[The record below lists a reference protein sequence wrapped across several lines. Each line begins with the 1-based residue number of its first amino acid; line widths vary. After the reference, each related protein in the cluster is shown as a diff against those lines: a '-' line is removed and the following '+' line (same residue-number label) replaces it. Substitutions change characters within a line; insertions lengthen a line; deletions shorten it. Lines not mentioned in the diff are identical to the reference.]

1 MLECEIPKGD
11 MLPNPVYVLLDK
23 TGLDFK
29 RAQDAARNL
38 AKKIYWE
45 PMLLSW
51 FDKKAG
57 KYSPKDVTC
66 CTEEKTGWVDNA
78 AGIPNDEKYF
88 VDRVHFSKRG
98 AARMAKNF
106 LPVVRE
112 LMNYP
117 AASNGVSIENFKT
130 PQGAGN

>member
-1 MLECEIPKGD
+1 MLKCEIPKGD

-29 RAQDAARNL
+29 RAQDAASNL
-38 AKKIYWE
+38 AKKLYWE

-66 CTEEKTGWVDNA
+66 CTEDKPGWVEYARSRGGNFTVDINYEEYVFIFW
-78 AGIPNDEKYF
+78 GGEEK
-88 VDRVHFSKRG
+88 
-98 AARMAKNF
+98 
-106 LPVVRE
+106 P
-112 LMNYP
+112 
-117 AASNGVSIENFKT
+117 
-130 PQGAGN
+130 